1 MYKMKQILFLIIAL
15 ISTVSVK
22 GQTVVIECQGGAG
35 VTTCFLT
42 DPTPFNTI
50 YVANIN
56 DGDKT
61 VSNGWNRSQP
71 EWIAVGGTVGS
82 PNSGI
87 QTNVQWLNTP
97 NTPQKTIQVKVTYKK
112 AGQADVVVQN
122 TKNVTVKHIGKITS
136 ATIQNGNPTTING
149 SGLTVQIPCGTAPF
163 TISVPAVVT
172 DPAQTVNYSSN
183 VPSGFGSSQA
193 SATSN
198 VFTITP
204 TAGGGGI
211 VRINAKRTDGTVI
224 QSFDIN
230 LSTTASEVGTPT
242 ITFSPFFGGFEN
254 LLCTNDYGVFQA
266 AAINGTSF
274 TWSTTGSIVK
284 SDILPGLVSV
294 QMSGGG
300 GSGIL
305 TLNAN
310 NACGTPKSVSKTIF
324 TGPPTVTPT
333 VNWGPL
339 YYPNYIQNPC
349 FLRLST
355 NETGLSYNYQVLN
368 GTGNIYGSG
377 DPAQVY
383 VYAYPFVRIE
393 GTATNR
399 CGSTSNTFYLQNGTP
414 YYRMASTNP
423 TQSIISVELD
433 KESAKETLVSVKLVS
448 HGRNALERSFTAED
462 ARRTNHFERSN
473 KVDFDV
479 ANLPRGT
486 YYLLIDFKNYKTF
499 KEIIVLN

>member
-1 MYKMKQILFLIIAL
+1 MKQILIFITTLIFSFSL
-15 ISTVSVK
+15 K
-22 GQTVVIECQGGAG
+22 GQTVNIVCNTAN
-35 VTTCFLT
+35 CFFT
-42 DPTPFNTI
+42 DPAPFITI
-50 YVANIN
+50 YTANIN

-61 VSNGWNRSQP
+61 TSNGWSRLTPQ
-71 EWIAVGGTVGS
+71 WFAVGGTDNPILG
-82 PNSGI
+82 GI
-87 QTNVQWLNTP
+87 QGNVAWSNTP
-97 NTPQKTIQVKVTYKK
+97 NTPQKTIQVVVTYTKT
-112 AGQADVVVQN
+112 GQNNVVVQN
-122 TKNVTVKHIGKITS
+122 TQNVTVKHIGKILS
-136 ATIQNGNPTTING
+136 ATIQNGSPATING

-172 DPAQTVNYSSN
+172 NPSQTVNYSSN
-183 VPSGFGSSQA
+183 VPSNFGSSQA

-204 TAGGGGI
+204 SAGGGGI

-230 LSTTASEVGTPT
+230 LSTSSAEVGSPT
-242 ITFSPFFGGFEN
+242 ITAVAGSDE
-254 LLCTNDYGVFQA
+254 LMCANDYGIFLA
-266 AAINGTSF
+266 AATNATSF
-274 TWSTTGSIVK
+274 TWSTSGSIFRTVV
-284 SDILPGLVSV
+284 SPSAALVEPST
-294 QMSGGG
+294 SGGA
-300 GSGIL
+300 SGIL
-305 TLNAN
+305 TLTAN
-310 NACGTPKSVSKTIF
+310 NACGVSKSKSTSKTIF

-349 FLRLST
+349 FLKLST
-355 NETGLSYNYQVLN
+355 NETGLTYNYQVIN

-377 DPAQVY
+377 DPSQVY

-399 CGSTSNTFYLQNGTP
+399 CGSRSNTFYLQNGTP

-423 TQSIISVELD
+423 TQSTISVELD
-433 KESAKETLVSVKLVS
+433 KESAKETLVSVKFVS
-448 HGRNALERSFTAED
+448 HGRNAIERSFTAED

-479 ANLPRGT
+479 SNLPRGT